1 MIAIDADMKIFK
13 GTGIFIIIALVLL
26 CAYYI
31 IIHKNKKNFN
41 SANSAVAAQTDTIK
55 EKSKTAEVSEDT
67 IVSVEFLTGKFNP
80 AKDTSFTECDLEYAN
95 RTGIFI
101 QEETYKA
108 FIKMFYAAKNDGVNL
123 KIISGT
129 RNFNYQKSIW
139 EQKWNG
145 GRMVDGKNLANTVKD
160 PVERA
165 KIILKFSS
173 MPGTSRHHWGT
184 DMDLNSME
192 NNYFETTQG
201 KKVYDWLGNN
211 ASKYG
216 FCQPF
221 SALGEGR
228 KTGYQEEKWHWSYM
242 PLAKTYLK
250 EYQKKV
256 TYENITGFAGSKTA
270 KELEVI
276 KNYVMSINMACE

>member
-1 MIAIDADMKIFK
+1 MITINADMKIFK
-13 GTGIFIIIALVLL
+13 GSAVFMTVVVVLL
-26 CAYYI
+26 VAYYLALH
-31 IIHKNKKNFN
+31 HKNNNKNATVSPVSTSDTVKAENKK
-41 SANSAVAAQTDTIK
+41 SEALPDT
-55 EKSKTAEVSEDT
+55 T
-67 IVSVEFLTGKFNP
+67 ISIEYLTGKFNP
-80 AKDTSFTECDLEYAN
+80 AKDKSFTECDLEYAN
-95 RTGIFI
+95 RAGIFL

-145 GRMVDGKNLANTVKD
+145 GRLVDGKNLANTVKD

-165 KIILKFSS
+165 TIILKYSS

-192 NNYFETTQG
+192 NKYFETAEG
-201 KKVYDWLGNN
+201 KKIYNWLGNN
-211 ASKYG
+211 AAKYG

-221 SALGEGR
+221 SALGENR
-228 KTGYQEEKWHWSYM
+228 KTGYQEEKWHWSYL
-242 PLAKTYLK
+242 PLAKIFLK

-256 TYENITGFAGSKTA
+256 TYDQITGFAGSQTA
-270 KELEVI
+270 KELNVI
-276 KNYVMSINMACE
+276 ENYVMSINKACE

>member
-1 MIAIDADMKIFK
+1 MIVAV
-13 GTGIFIIIALVLL
+13 VLL
-26 CAYYI
+26 VAYYLALH
-31 IIHKNKKNFN
+31 HKNNDKNTEV
-41 SANSAVAAQTDTIK
+41 SPVSTTDTV
-55 EKSKTAEVSEDT
+55 KTENKISEAPADT
-67 IVSVEFLTGKFNP
+67 AISIEYLTGKFNP
-80 AKDTSFTECDLEYAN
+80 GKDKSFTECDLEYAN
-95 RTGIFI
+95 RAGIFL
-101 QEETYKA
+101 QVETYKA

-123 KIISGT
+123 KIISGA

-145 GRMVDGKNLANTVKD
+145 VRLVDGKNLANTVKD

-165 KIILKFSS
+165 TTILKYSS

-192 NNYFETTQG
+192 NKYFETTEG
-201 KKVYDWLGNN
+201 KKIYNWLGNN

-221 SALGEGR
+221 SALGENR
-228 KTGYQEEKWHWSYM
+228 KTGYQEEKWHWSYL
-242 PLAKTYLK
+242 PLAKNFLK

-256 TYENITGFAGSKTA
+256 TYDQITGFAGSQTA
-270 KELEVI
+270 KELSVI
-276 KNYVMSINMACE
+276 EIYVMSVNKQCE